1 MKTNPAVAESE
12 ATKEKLMQ
20 DFRLVVTDA
29 EELLRATAGLAN
41 EKVSAVRGRVQ
52 ENLEVVKARLSAAEE
67 DVVAKTKQ
75 AAKATDDYVHEN
87 PWTAVGVGAGVG
99 MLLGMLIARGR

>member
-1 MKTNPAVAESE
+1 MNANLAKAETE

-20 DFRLVVTDA
+20 DFRLVVADA

-52 ENLEVVKARLSAAEE
+52 ENLEIAKARLSAAEE
-67 DVVAKTKQ
+67 VVVARTKQ
-75 AAKATDDYVHEN
+75 AAKVTDDYVHEN
-87 PWTAVGVGAGVG
+87 PWTAVGIGAGVG

>member
-1 MKTNPAVAESE
+1 MNAHLAKSESE

-52 ENLEVVKARLSAAEE
+52 ENLEVAKARLSAAE
-67 DVVAKTKQ
+67 DVVVARTKQ
-75 AAKATDDYVHEN
+75 AAKVTDDYVHEN